1 MTVETP
7 QEEMSR
13 QAWSM
18 TLLSPYSGTGA
29 QTSAGTPWGSPA
41 SGSSGASRRD
51 GETSH
56 SSASG
61 PSQSRER
68 QHGSLSLVYPKQAVI
83 TCGRRGVGWEGK
95 DARGR
100 QIRQPSVAPGPR
112 EARVG
117 QCTREERSPLLAC
130 NQAPWLGFS
139 LFRQALSQR

>member
-1 MTVETP
+1 MVETP
-7 QEEMSR
+7 QEEVSR
-13 QAWSM
+13 QARSM
-18 TLLSPYSGTGA
+18 TLLSPHSGTGA
-29 QTSAGTPWGSPA
+29 QIPAGIPCRSPA
-41 SGSSGASRRD
+41 GRSSDASRRD
-51 GETSH
+51 GETSP

-61 PSQSRER
+61 PSLKRER
-68 QHGSLSLVYPKQAVI
+68 QHNSRSLVHPKEAMI

-100 QIRQPSVAPGPR
+100 QIRQPDVAPGPR

-139 LFRQALSQR
+139 LFRQTLSQR